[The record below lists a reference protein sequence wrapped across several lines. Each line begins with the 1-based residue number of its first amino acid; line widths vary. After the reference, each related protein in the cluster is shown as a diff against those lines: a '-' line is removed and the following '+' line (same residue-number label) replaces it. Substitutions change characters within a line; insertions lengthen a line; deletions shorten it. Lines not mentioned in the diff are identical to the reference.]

1 MADLSSTTRSSSSTL
16 LSEPEDGPL
25 WSTIKRQLY
34 KSEVSHIK
42 RLVGEALILK
52 NRIMYDEVA
61 SLKQILTDFQQ
72 QNEEL
77 SEGLKQQVRFC
88 GSQHRDLLRRQ
99 AQIML
104 TDIKTQAESYGH
116 VLEDLLPDW
125 KDKQLQDFVQENKEC
140 RRSTSAKLDGIT
152 PPATPSTRPPSS
164 GGRSGCST
172 PDSAGRLPT
181 FPLGRAL
188 SLQDMD
194 VVAAGIREALESE
207 QESLLVAISEQQS
220 LLEAEA
226 TLRANANGRI
236 ARGEPSTAKLQEFVN
251 KLQELA
257 ASPTLRT
264 LALTGVG
271 ELASSASPIPG
282 GSNVRRLQA
291 LISQRRLA
299 TPRQSSGPVG
309 LGAVPEAQSPS
320 SLHSSPCNGVSS
332 AGRKAPLD
340 PFFDDPLFAAAVG
353 VGCSSQD
360 NGYSQNKSV
369 PLACKKP
376 PLF

>member
-1 MADLSSTTRSSSSTL
+1 
-16 LSEPEDGPL
+16 
-25 WSTIKRQLY
+25 LY
-34 KSEVSHIK
+34 KSEVAHIK

-52 NRIMYDEVA
+52 NRIMWDEVA
-61 SLKQILTDFQQ
+61 SLRQILTDFQE

-116 VLEDLLPDW
+116 VIEDLLPAW
-125 KDKQLQDFVQENKEC
+125 KDKQLQDYIFGSTEC
-140 RRSTSAKLDGIT
+140 RRSSSGKLDGFT

-172 PDSAGRLPT
+172 PDASSLGAAL
-181 FPLGRAL
+181 PLGRAL
-188 SLQDMD
+188 SLKDME

-226 TLRANANGRI
+226 ALQAEANGRL

-251 KLQELA
+251 KLQELL

-264 LALTGVG
+264 LSLTGVS
-271 ELASSASPIPG
+271 ELASPASPIPG

-299 TPRQSSGPVG
+299 TPRELCRPAG
-309 LGAVPEAQSPS
+309 LGAVPETQSPS
-320 SLHSSPCNGVSS
+320 SVKSPTPCNGYSVSS
-332 AGRKAPLD
+332 ATRKAPLD

-353 VGCSSQD
+353 VGQD
-360 NGYSQNKSV
+360 SGGYSPSKSV
-369 PLACKKP
+369 PLPRAKP
-376 PLF
+376 LLM